1 MKTLVAA
8 FVLLL
13 VTLSAAFGAG
23 IDGKWKSERTMER
36 NGQSMT
42 IIIVFDLKADGSK
55 LTGKLKITSPR
66 GDREADVADG
76 KLDGNKFSFSTVTE
90 GPNGSM
96 TTKYE
101 GTVEGDTLKG
111 TSVRDGGQGEPRPFE
126 AKKQ

>member
-1 MKTLVAA
+1 MKTLVTT

-13 VTLSAAFGAG
+13 VTLSAAFAAD
-23 IDGKWKSERTMER
+23 IDGKWKSERKMER
-36 NGQSMT
+36 NGETTT
-42 IIIVFDLKADGSK
+42 ITIVFDLKADGSK
-55 LTGKLKITSPR
+55 LTGKVTVSGPW
-66 GDREADVADG
+66 GDREADVTNG
-76 KLDGNKFSFSTVTE
+76 KLDGAKFSFSTTTE

-111 TSVRDGGQGEPRPFE
+111 TSAREGGNRTMPFE

>member
-1 MKTLVAA
+1 MKTLLAA

-13 VTLSAAFGAG
+13 VSLSTAFGAD

-42 IIIVFDLKADGSK
+42 ITIVFDLKADGSK
-55 LTGKLKITSPR
+55 LTGKLKITTPR

-76 KLDGNKFSFSTVTE
+76 KIDGNKFSFSTVTE
-90 GPNGSM
+90 GQNGNM

-111 TSVRDGGQGEPRPFE
+111 TSAREGGNRSMPFE

>member
-13 VTLSAAFGAG
+13 ITMSAAFAAD

-42 IIIVFDLKADGSK
+42 ITLVFDLKADGSK
-55 LTGKLKITSPR
+55 LTGKVVVTTPR
-66 GDREADVADG
+66 GDREAEVTDG
-76 KLDGNKFSFSTVTE
+76 KIDGNKFSFSTTSE
-90 GPNGSM
+90 GRNGTM

-111 TSVRDGGQGEPRPFE
+111 TSAREGSERTMPFE

>member
-1 MKTLVAA
+1 MKTLAAA

-13 VTLSAAFGAG
+13 VTFSAAFAAD
-23 IDGKWKSERTMER
+23 IDGKWKSERTMDR

-42 IIIVFDLKADGSK
+42 ITIVFDLKADGSK
-55 LTGKLKITSPR
+55 LTGKLKITTPR

-76 KLDGNKFSFSTVTE
+76 KIDGNKFSFSTVTE
-90 GPNGSM
+90 GPNGNM

-111 TSVRDGGQGEPRPFE
+111 TSAREGGNRSMPFE

>member
-13 VTLSAAFGAG
+13 VSLSAAFGAD
-23 IDGKWKSERTMER
+23 IDGKWKSERKMDR
-36 NGQSMT
+36 NGESVT
-42 IIIVFDLKADGSK
+42 ITIVFDLKADGSK
-55 LTGKLKITSPR
+55 LSGKLKITSPR

-76 KLDGNKFSFSTVTE
+76 KIDGNKFSFSTVTE

-111 TSVRDGGQGEPRPFE
+111 TSAREGGNRTMPFE

>member
-1 MKTLVAA
+1 MKTLVAT

-13 VTLSAAFGAG
+13 VTLSAAFAAD

-36 NGQSMT
+36 NGQTMT
-42 IIIVFDLKADGSK
+42 ITMVFDLKAEGST
-55 LTGKLKITSPR
+55 LTGKVVVTTPR
-66 GDREADVADG
+66 GDRESEVSNG
-76 KLDGNKFSFSTVTE
+76 KIDGNKFSFITVSE
-90 GPNGSM
+90 GPNGTM

-111 TSVRDGGQGEPRPFE
+111 TSAREGGNRTMPFE

>member
-1 MKTLVAA
+1 MKTLTAT

-13 VTLSAAFGAG
+13 VTLSAAFAADV
-23 IDGKWKSERTMER
+23 DGKWKSERTMER

-42 IIIVFDLKADGSK
+42 ITMVFDLKADGST
-55 LTGKLKITSPR
+55 LTGNVVVTTPR
-66 GDREADVADG
+66 GDRESKVSDG
-76 KLDGNKFSFSTVTE
+76 KIEGNKFSFTTVSE
-90 GPNGSM
+90 GPNGTM

-111 TSVRDGGQGEPRPFE
+111 TSAREGGNRTMPFE

>member
-1 MKTLVAA
+1 MKTLVAT

-13 VTLSAAFGAG
+13 VTLSAAFAAD
-23 IDGKWKSERTMER
+23 IDGKWKSERKMDR
-36 NGQSMT
+36 NGESVT
-42 IIIVFDLKADGSK
+42 ITIVFDLKADGSK

-111 TSVRDGGQGEPRPFE
+111 TSAREGGNRSMPFE

>member
-1 MKTLVAA
+1 MKTLVAT

-13 VTLSAAFGAG
+13 VTLSTAFAAD
-23 IDGKWKSERTMER
+23 IDGKWKSERKVDR
-36 NGQSMT
+36 NGESMT
-42 IIIVFDLKADGSK
+42 ITLVFDLKADGST
-55 LTGKLKITSPR
+55 LNGKVVVSSPR
-66 GDREADVADG
+66 GDRESAVSNG
-76 KLDGNKFSFSTVTE
+76 KIDGNKFSFSTVTE

-111 TSVRDGGQGEPRPFE
+111 TSAREGGNRTMPFE

>member
-1 MKTLVAA
+1 MKTLVAT

-13 VTLSAAFGAG
+13 VTLTAAFGAD
-23 IDGKWKSERTMER
+23 IDGKWKSERKIDR
-36 NGQSMT
+36 NGESMT

-55 LTGKLKITSPR
+55 LTGKLTITSPR
-66 GDREADVADG
+66 GDRQADVADG
-76 KLDGNKFSFSTVTE
+76 KLDGNKFSFTTVTE

-96 TTKYE
+96 TTKYA

-111 TSVRDGGQGEPRPFE
+111 TTVREGGQGEPRPFE

>member
-13 VTLSAAFGAG
+13 VSLSAAFGAD
-23 IDGKWKSERTMER
+23 IDGKWKSERKMER
-36 NGQSMT
+36 DGNTMT
-42 IIIVFDLKADGSK
+42 IIIVFDLKAEGSK

-101 GTVEGDTLKG
+101 GTLKG
-111 TSVRDGGQGEPRPFE
+111 TSVRVGGQGEPRPFE

>member
-1 MKTLVAA
+1 MKTLAA
-8 FVLLL
+8 SFVLLL
-13 VTLSAAFGAG
+13 IASVAGFGADV
-23 IDGKWKSERTMER
+23 DGKWKSERTFDR

-42 IIIVFDLKADGSK
+42 ITIVFDLKADGSK
-55 LTGKLKITSPR
+55 LTGKVTSTSPR
-66 GDREADVADG
+66 GERTADISDG
-76 KLDGNKFSFSTVTE
+76 KIDGAKFSFSVVSE

-111 TSVRDGGQGEPRPFE
+111 TSAREGGNRSMPFE

>member
-13 VTLSAAFGAG
+13 VSLSAAFGAD
-23 IDGKWKSERTMER
+23 IDGKWKSERKMER
-36 NGQSMT
+36 DGNTMT
-42 IIIVFDLKADGSK
+42 IIIVFDLKAEGSK

-101 GTVEGDTLKG
+101 GTVDGETLKG
-111 TSVRDGGQGEPRPFE
+111 TSVRVGGQGEPRPFE

>member
-1 MKTLVAA
+1 MKTLVAT

-13 VTLSAAFGAG
+13 VTLTVAFGAD
-23 IDGKWKSERTMER
+23 IDGKWKSERKIDR
-36 NGQSMT
+36 NGETMT
-42 IIIVFDLKADGSK
+42 ITLVFDLKADGSK
-55 LTGKLKITSPR
+55 LTGKVMISSPR
-66 GDREADVADG
+66 GDRQADVSDG
-76 KLDGNKFSFSTVTE
+76 KIDGNKFSFSTVTE

-111 TSVRDGGQGEPRPFE
+111 TSAREGGNRTMPFE